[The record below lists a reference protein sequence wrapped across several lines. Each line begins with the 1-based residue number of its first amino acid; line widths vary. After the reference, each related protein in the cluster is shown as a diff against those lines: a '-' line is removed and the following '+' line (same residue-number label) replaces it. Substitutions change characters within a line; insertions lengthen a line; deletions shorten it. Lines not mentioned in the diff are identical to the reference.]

1 MYNIETYYKT
11 QYSFINVFDE
21 YYAIV
26 SQSKLQATH
35 GEGLKILTPKQM
47 LQRLLKALVQV
58 KAGIPSENVLNKINQ
73 NIARTKL
80 LKIIW
85 LLNEFNKVIK
95 QNGYYI
101 DTIFM
106 NFENSNLWK
115 SNLLGYYSI
124 FQLKENQREVI
135 NMLLYQIWTNNVHG
149 KI

>member
-26 SQSKLQATH
+26 SQYKLQATH

-80 LKIIW
+80 LKII
-85 LLNEFNKVIK
+85 
-95 QNGYYI
+95 
-101 DTIFM
+101 
-106 NFENSNLWK
+106 
-115 SNLLGYYSI
+115 
-124 FQLKENQREVI
+124 
-135 NMLLYQIWTNNVHG
+135 
-149 KI
+149 